1 MLARECPNLLA
12 ELFEEIALPDFSHDL
27 RQFETFRTAYRL
39 MRTPRLGQVR
49 AKDIRK
55 SLEICSPVF
64 GASTFKV
71 MDFNLDI
78 ELMDITPPTQEMKA
92 VRKGNLTWRR
102 GASFGNP
109 KCIP

>member
-1 MLARECPNLLA
+1 MGA
-12 ELFEEIALPDFSHDL
+12 IIFS
-27 RQFETFRTAYRL
+27 E
-39 MRTPRLGQVR
+39 
-49 AKDIRK
+49 
-55 SLEICSPVF
+55 
-64 GASTFKV
+64 V